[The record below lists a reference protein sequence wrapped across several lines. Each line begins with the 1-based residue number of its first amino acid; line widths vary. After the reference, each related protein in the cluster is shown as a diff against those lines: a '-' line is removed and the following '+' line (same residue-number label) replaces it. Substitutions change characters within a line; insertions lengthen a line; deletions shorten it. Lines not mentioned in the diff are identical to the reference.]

1 MTISSV
7 IYDMCNKKTA
17 RLTDDIHWNDIELKP
32 YILQRWM
39 SMSSPRNAV
48 LVNITSNAGLVQ
60 DEDADKLLYYLYSSC
75 AFPIRGKFK
84 YIKKT
89 TINKTSQKDESDR
102 DPYVDGHVLGKRE
115 KMEYDE
121 LLDAVNN
128 ELPSH

>member
-17 RLTDDIHWNDIELKP
+17 TLTDDIHWNDIELKP
-32 YILQRWM
+32 YILQRWV

-48 LVNITSNAGLVQ
+48 VVNIASNSGLVQ
-60 DEDADKLLYYLYSSC
+60 DEDGDKLLYYLYSAC

-89 TINKTSQKDESDR
+89 TLNKTSTKNESDR
-102 DPYVDGHVLGKRE
+102 DPCVDGHVLGKRE
-115 KMEYDE
+115 KIEYDD
-121 LLDAVNN
+121 LLDVLNDK
-128 ELPSH
+128 

>member
-1 MTISSV
+1 MTIYSV

-17 RLTDDIHWNDIELKP
+17 TLTDDIHWNDIELKP
-32 YILQRWM
+32 YILQRWV

-48 LVNITSNAGLVQ
+48 VVNIASNSGLVQ
-60 DEDADKLLYYLYSSC
+60 DEDDDKLLYYLYSAC

-89 TINKTSQKDESDR
+89 TLNKTSTKNESDR
-102 DPYVDGHVLGKRE
+102 DPCVDGHVLGKRE
-115 KMEYDE
+115 KIEYDD
-121 LLDAVNN
+121 LLDVLNN